1 MRRIVVSMWTT
12 LDGYVAG
19 VDDEMDWLAPDD
31 DMAAYETSLVM
42 SAETLL
48 LGRVT
53 HADFAGA
60 WPPIA
65 RDADQPPET
74 RAYAQRVDE
83 MPKIVASRS
92 GAITDWDNT
101 SRLDSLDRDTVA
113 ALKAAGD
120 GIVVVYG
127 SLAVIA
133 ALQRIGAVDQYDL
146 LVHPTA
152 LGAGKPLFTSGTRL
166 QLVSTE
172 AFGSGVTLMRYTPAV
187 GP

>member
-19 VDDEMDWLAPDD
+19 LDDEMDWLAPDD

-42 SAETLL
+42 SADALL

-53 HADFAGA
+53 HTDFAGA

-65 RDADQPPET
+65 HDADQPPET
-74 RAYAQRVDE
+74 RAYARRVDE
-83 MPKIVASRS
+83 MPKFVVSRS
-92 GAITDWDNT
+92 GAIAEWDNT
-101 SRLDSLDRDTVA
+101 SRLDTLDRDTVA
-113 ALKAAGD
+113 DLKASGD
-120 GIVVVYG
+120 GTVVIYG

-133 ALQRIGAVDQYDL
+133 ALQQFGAVDQYDL

-152 LGAGKPLFTSGTRL
+152 LGTGKALFTSGTRL
-166 QLVSTE
+166 QLVSAE